1 MLYRGDFMISL
12 DLMNEKKFDS
22 KDKWPLLYLIADIF
36 INTAT
41 EDKPITDVEAVNILK
56 NQYGLEVERRSIKRY
71 RDYLSDYF
79 GFVLSTRKKGHY
91 VKPNFT
97 DESLLNLSLY
107 LKSRPL
113 KNKGTFLNQLTFS
126 NGAPV
131 SDVIDSTLVHKE
143 KNDGINVVHIR
154 IINNAIK
161 ENKYIEYSYKPS
173 VTYNPEFK
181 DVEFGKEIVKI
192 IPIKLFY
199 YDKLYLLGYREEY
212 KKYYVVALENILVS
226 KKAPAKIENKINFD
240 FELEKFL
247 NTNPYLGDRFV
258 EDDEKAISV
267 CYHLPVNSDSK
278 IINSVR
284 ELVNVREI
292 TCTQKGHFGSTI
304 VLVGDTSIR
313 NTNKIK
319 EMFDN
324 KVYQD
329 TEYQEDDFLEFD
341 I

>member
-1 MLYRGDFMISL
+1 MISL
-12 DLMNEKKFDS
+12 DLTGSKKFDN

-36 INTAT
+36 INIAT

-56 NQYGLEVERRSIKRY
+56 NQYNLDVERRTIKRY

-91 VKPNFT
+91 VKPDFT
-97 DESLLNLSLY
+97 DESLLNLALY

-113 KNKGTFLNQLTFS
+113 KNKGTFFSQLTFS
-126 NGAPV
+126 NGD
-131 SDVIDSTLVHKE
+131 SINDIMDSTLVHKE

-154 IINNAIK
+154 IINKAIK

-173 VTYNPEFK
+173 VSYNKEFK
-181 DVEFGKEIVKI
+181 DVEFGKEMVKI

-199 YDKLYLLGYREEY
+199 YDKLYLLGYREDFQ
-212 KKYYVVALENILVS
+212 KYYIVALEKITVS
-226 KKAPAKIENKINFD
+226 KKALSNIEHKINFD
-240 FELEKFL
+240 FDLDKFL
-247 NTNPYLGDRFV
+247 NTNPYIYDRFI
-258 EDDEKAISV
+258 EEDEKPLSV
-267 CYHLPVNSDSK
+267 CYHLPVDSDAK
-278 IINSVR
+278 TINKVR

-292 TCTQKGHFGSTI
+292 TCTQKGYFGSTI
-304 VLVGDTSIR
+304 IIVGDTSIR
-313 NTNKIK
+313 NTNIIK
-319 EMFDN
+319 DLFKD
-324 KVYQD
+324 KVYLD